1 MVGSAPPWPN
11 NIASE
16 GMVEAY
22 SVEGPTNS
30 TGLGFRGQYIKR
42 PVVLRRMVACDIEL
56 VTNLVTNLQSH
67 TG

>member
-42 PVVLRRMVACDIEL
+42 PVVPSSDGSL
-56 VTNLVTNLQSH
+56 
-67 TG
+67 